1 MKRTLTLLATT
12 ALAAGMV
19 FAQAVNHPA
28 RRAPAR
34 QRMEQALNLTES
46 QTGQAKTI
54 FQSARQA
61 AKPWMAQLR
70 QDRAALNAAVKSD
83 NLHQIDQLSAAR
95 GQVMG
100 KLMAARSEAM
110 AKFYQ
115 ILTPAQRTKAAQ
127 MHQQRRQEWR
137 QRHEVR
143 G

>member
-19 FAQAVNHPA
+19 FAQAVNHPT
-28 RRAPAR
+28 RRATAR
-34 QRMEQALNLTES
+34 PRMEQALKLTDS
-46 QTGQAKTI
+46 QKAQAKTI
-54 FQSARQA
+54 FQSAREE
-61 AKPWMAQLR
+61 AKPWIAQLR

-83 NLHQIDQLSAAR
+83 NLQQIDKLAAAR

-100 KLMAARSEAM
+100 KLMTARSEAM

-115 ILTPAQRTKAAQ
+115 ILTPEQRAKADQ

>member
-1 MKRTLTLLATT
+1 MKRTLMLLATT

-19 FAQAVNHPA
+19 FAQAVNHPN
-28 RRAPAR
+28 RRAMAR
-34 QRMEQALNLTES
+34 QRMEQALNLTDA
-46 QTGQAKTI
+46 QRAQAKTI
-54 FQSARQA
+54 FQSARQE
-61 AKPWMAQLR
+61 AKPWVAQLK
-70 QDRAALNAAVKSD
+70 QDRAALKAAVKSD
-83 NLHQIDQLSAAR
+83 NLQQIDKLATAR

-115 ILTPAQRTKAAQ
+115 ILTPEQRAKADQ
-127 MHQQRRQEWR
+127 MHQQRRQQWR